1 MPTAKA
7 NSITNAK
14 NRTKAMRGLKL
25 KNAKTDAIKQ
35 IAAKTNHTTT
45 SSSRAID
52 IYIHPK
58 QKKRKISV
66 C

>member
-45 SSSRAID
+45 NSRAID
-52 IYIHPK
+52 VYIHPK
-58 QKKRKISV
+58 IEKKGLG
-66 C
+66 